1 MCLEGIINNQLIRE
15 HVLNFKTNNWFALIV
30 NISGDIALLLASPSA
45 LLIQEQQTVSNSGG
59 TFDIDWE

>member
-1 MCLEGIINNQLIRE
+1 MCLEGIINNQFIRE
-15 HVLNFKTNNWFALIV
+15 HVLNYKTNNWFALIV
-30 NISGDIALLLASPSA
+30 NISGDIALLLASPPA